1 MEQRPDIIFDNKDIS
16 IVDSM
21 TQLITWQQLENNR
34 IYRFA
39 FKKLKIK

>member
-39 FKKLKIK
+39 FKKLIIN